1 MIKQEKPTVQT
12 IPIEEINILNPRDR
26 NKKQFQRLV
35 RSIANL
41 GLKKPIKVR
50 RRDNGDGKGQ
60 FDLVCGQG
68 RLEAYIS
75 LNQTEIP
82 AIVEDI
88 SVEECLLQSLV
99 ENLAR
104 RQHTTIELVGS
115 IGILKERG
123 YNYSEIARKVDLP
136 PTYVQGIV
144 RLLKQG
150 EERLLNAVEKG
161 IIPISIAVEIA
172 TSDDEGVQLALLEA
186 YESKKLR
193 GRKLIKARRVISQRQ
208 NKGKTLRSGI
218 RRKKRG
224 EISANDVVRSYRR
237 ETERQKLMIKKAKL
251 CETRLIFI
259 ISALKEL
266 FEDENFVTLL
276 RAEALDTL
284 PQYLADQLS
293 LKGDRLG

>member
-1 MIKQEKPTVQT
+1 MNERERPIVEI
-12 IPIEEINILNPRDR
+12 IPIEQIQILNPRDR
-26 NKKQFQRLV
+26 NKKQFQNLV

-50 RRDNGDGKGQ
+50 RRDKNDGKGK

-75 LNQTEIP
+75 LEQTKIP
-82 AIVEDI
+82 AIIEDMSI
-88 SVEECLLQSLV
+88 EECLLESLV

-104 RQHTTIELVGS
+104 RQHTTMELVRP
-115 IGILKERG
+115 IRVLKDRG
-123 YNYSEIARKVDLP
+123 YNYSEIARKIDLP
-136 PTYVQGIV
+136 STYVQGIV
-144 RLLKQG
+144 RLFKQG

-172 TSDDEGVQLALLEA
+172 ASDDEGIQLALLDA

-193 GRKLIKARRVISQRQ
+193 GHKLIKARRIISQRQ
-208 NKGKTLRSGI
+208 NIGKSLRRGL
-218 RRKKRG
+218 RREQKR
-224 EISANDVVRSYRR
+224 EFSANDIVRTYRR
-237 ETERQKLMIKKAKL
+237 ETERQKLMVKKAKL
-251 CETRLIFI
+251 CETRLIFFV
-259 ISALKEL
+259 SALQKL

-284 PQYLADQLS
+284 PQYLADKIKS
-293 LKGDRLG
+293 KGNL